1 MPATASSRLQEKIKA
16 FGRILRS
23 WGYDDT
29 DFVVESDTTSA
40 LGELFGIAGGVL
52 VVKRRSTGEARV
64 YQAAVESQW
73 FDSVLLDLANGH
85 LADAPETRPAAL
97 SLDAQQG
104 YPFFHE
110 GREERR

>member
-1 MPATASSRLQEKIKA
+1 MPATTTNRLQEKIKA

-64 YQAAVESQW
+64 YQAAAESQW
-73 FDSVLLDLANGH
+73 FDSVLHDLANGH
-85 LADAPETRPAAL
+85 LADAPDTRPGIL
-97 SLDAQQG
+97 PLNTTPVQRGQDAT
-104 YPFFHE
+104 
-110 GREERR
+110 R